1 MYQPPEIGTLFVY
14 LQILNDQKTMKKGS
28 ILFGV
33 GFLLITL
40 SGYAQDYAFKVL
52 ANKGA
57 NEYKSSEGWQPIKT
71 GAVLKL
77 GDELKISENAYLG
90 LVYNTGK
97 PLEVKKS
104 GSYKVSDLAKEV
116 GPGTS
121 VLNKYTD
128 FILSSNSAEAKKN
141 RLSATGAVHRG
152 EPTMLNVFL
161 PPPQNAG
168 VYGKVMVVE
177 WETPKSGGPYVV
189 ILKDI
194 YEEEIARF
202 ETPETLMRID
212 MADAKFPKLATELA
226 ILVEVASK
234 ADAKTKSE
242 GKVVK
247 KLDPATL
254 ERVKKAYAEIAGEIK
269 EETAFDK
276 FIQAGFFEQNGLLID
291 ALTSYEESIRLAPDV
306 DDFRTGRDEF
316 LYRNKLATQK
326 P

>member
-1 MYQPPEIGTLFVY
+1 MV
-14 LQILNDQKTMKKGS
+14 
-28 ILFGV
+28 V
-33 GFLLITL
+33 GFLLLTL
-40 SGYAQDYAFKVL
+40 SGYTQDYAFKVL

-71 GAVLKL
+71 GAILKL

-90 LVYNTGK
+90 LVHKSGK
-97 PLEVKKS
+97 PLELKKS
-104 GSYKVSDLAKEV
+104 GPYKVEELAKLV

-152 EPTMLNVFL
+152 EPTMLNVYL

-168 VYGKVMVVE
+168 VFGKVMVVE
-177 WETPKSGGPYVV
+177 WEKPKSGGPYVV
-189 ILKDI
+189 TLKDI
-194 YEEEIARF
+194 YEEEIAKF
-202 ETPETLMRID
+202 ETPETMLRVD
-212 MADAKFPKLATELA
+212 LADPKFPKLGTELA
-226 ILVEVASK
+226 ILVEVSSK

-247 KLDPATL
+247 RLDPATQ
-254 ERVKKAYAEIAGEIK
+254 ERIKKAYAEISVEIK
-269 EETAFDK
+269 DETAFDK
-276 FIQAGFFEQNGLLID
+276 FIQAGFYEQNGLLID
-291 ALTSYEESIRLAPDV
+291 ALTSYEEAIRLAPDV
-306 DDFRTGRDEF
+306 DDFRLGRDEF

-326 P
+326 N